1 MVSAM
6 FIYFLSILESM
17 TNKSEKLNFVAKI
30 IANNRITIP
39 EVPRSL
45 LELEKGDIIEVEI
58 KRIVKKQEVVASV

>member
-1 MVSAM
+1 M